1 MPEIL
6 GREDAAGEG
15 TASAFFGRGR
25 VAAAEVDVRPGIHLI
40 AIRKSVPAPERV
52 LPNPLKAR

>member
-1 MPEIL
+1 MIVIVMAGGGPDGSCRMPEIL

-25 VAAAEVDVRPGIHLI
+25 MVAAVMDVCPGT
-40 AIRKSVPAPERV
+40 
-52 LPNPLKAR
+52 